1 MSDNNNWIIALQRNY
16 DGWQQLIGK
25 TNTMRVAVEN
35 IVAEQWSKFDC
46 ALILL
51 TSMLE

>member
-35 IVAEQWSKFDC
+35 IVAEQ
-46 ALILL
+46 
-51 TSMLE
+51 